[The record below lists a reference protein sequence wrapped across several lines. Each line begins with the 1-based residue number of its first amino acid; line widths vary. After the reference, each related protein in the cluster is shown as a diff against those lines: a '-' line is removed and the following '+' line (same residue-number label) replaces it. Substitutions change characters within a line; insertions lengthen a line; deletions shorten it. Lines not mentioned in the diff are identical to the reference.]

1 MKHRVWRRV
10 LSVVLTVCLL
20 LTLLPSTAWAFFDID
35 DLGDIG
41 EPWGEATYILNDGL
55 TATTYMD
62 TTGGAMKLS
71 LVIHRTDPEDTGSYA
86 MPNYSSAAEVH
97 WADNANMISAVYI
110 QEGVTSVGNYAFSG
124 MTNLTEVD
132 LPTTVTRIG
141 DYAFQGDS
149 RLASPLSLS
158 DVTEIGAYAFS
169 GCSQLPFESL
179 DLSGLTS
186 LGERAFQN
194 CSRLTGVTLPTDSG
208 FGAIPAYAFSGTGL
222 TSINIPSNIK
232 TVGERAFS
240 GTGLTNIVLQG
251 AEAIGN
257 YAFYNTPVQT
267 LFLPDTLTSIG
278 ASAFE
283 RSLSAADTPLT
294 SLTIPES
301 VTSIGNRAFF
311 NHKNLETVAIE
322 GTRWPRKTPSATPPS
337 ATASPTPTR
346 STSTTRIMRALKSSS
361 APFFRRMTRYSLC
374 WKMGPGRSVIWVR
387 PVPSGWTARSP
398 IPPLASTRVRMSIP
412 TTILGTKKNWWRP

>member
-1 MKHRVWRRV
+1 MY
-10 LSVVLTVCLL
+10 TY
-20 LTLLPSTAWAFFDID
+20 
-35 DLGDIG
+35 DLG
-41 EPWGEATYILNDGL
+41 NGL
-55 TATTYMD
+55 TATTYMKSE
-62 TTGGAMKLS
+62 TSGIQLS
-71 LVIHRTDPEDTGSYA
+71 LVIHRTDPEDTNSYA
-86 MPNYSSAAEVH
+86 MPNYDSAAEVL
-97 WADNANMISAVYI
+97 WAGNNAGLISAVYI

-149 RLASPLSLS
+149 RLTSSLDLSQ
-158 DVTEIGAYAFS
+158 VTEIGDYAFS

-208 FGAIPAYAFSGTGL
+208 FDAIPAYAFSGCSGL

-283 RSLSAADTPLT
+283 RSLSATDTPPHLPHHPEERHQHREQ
-294 SLTIPES
+294 SLLQPQE
-301 VTSIGNRAFF
+301 
-311 NHKNLETVAIE
+311 
-322 GTRWPRKTPSATPPS
+322 
-337 ATASPTPTR
+337 
-346 STSTTRIMRALKSSS
+346 
-361 APFFRRMTRYSLC
+361 
-374 WKMGPGRSVIWVR
+374 PGGGDHRGDQ
-387 PVPSGWTARSP
+387 SGRE
-398 IPPLASTRVRMSIP
+398 
-412 TTILGTKKNWWRP
+412 WRHR